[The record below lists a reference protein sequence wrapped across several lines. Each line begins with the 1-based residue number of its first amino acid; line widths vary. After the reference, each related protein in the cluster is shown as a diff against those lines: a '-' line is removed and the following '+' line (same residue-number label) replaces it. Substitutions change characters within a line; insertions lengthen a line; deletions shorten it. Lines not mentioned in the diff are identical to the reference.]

1 MAKRG
6 GIEEISL
13 SVALRRQLSQRA
25 SLSQLF
31 NLMALSGRARMYVQ
45 NSNEFDL
52 LFIVAFVLREAR
64 KWGQSRFDAE
74 DVIDQSSPYKR
85 TAERSSAAN
94 KPHKMEKTV
103 SNGFHPQKNI
113 CSVWRSVLKWRGFQ
127 LRISKMPRQ

>member
-1 MAKRG
+1 MRQRDEEG

-52 LFIVAFVLREAR
+52 IERVAFVLRES
-64 KWGQSRFDAE
+64 K
-74 DVIDQSSPYKR
+74 KR
-85 TAERSSAAN
+85 SD
-94 KPHKMEKTV
+94 P
-103 SNGFHPQKNI
+103 
-113 CSVWRSVLKWRGFQ
+113 
-127 LRISKMPRQ
+127 